1 MNKSKLIIFILVT
14 AVILLMAGGCTSL
27 NPDNFLPPSIAP
39 VEMDKRFDGTV
50 NVQTFVP
57 IISRGKVNLTFG
69 GSMGGQVRVVV
80 ERAIAQKGLFKQIEQ
95 GDADYVL
102 DIWVT
107 DVTREIKTIGE
118 GYVIDMTAIWRLT
131 RTRDGKVMICDFAN
145 GHGASRAVGTN
156 AYVLSLE
163 ASTRA
168 MIQKGLSALS
178 DRSTPLAAL
187 YIAEDW
193 PSMGSVIPLGYKTLI
208 ETLPK
213 LRAGLLEEDVRK
225 MIPSMANAV
234 RTVNGQSV
242 VYESPIYNQIFSN
255 GALRE
260 VPSGFFPFRTLIF
273 LDGKLI
279 QWELNR

>member
-1 MNKSKLIIFILVT
+1 MLVT
-14 AVILLMAGGCTSL
+14 AVILVMAGGCTSL
-27 NPDNFLPPSIAP
+27 NPENFLPQSITPA
-39 VEMDKRFDGTV
+39 DKDKCFDGTV

-69 GSMGGQVRVVV
+69 GSMGGQVRVAV

-107 DVTREIKTIGE
+107 DVTREIKTLGE

-163 ASTRA
+163 ASTRS

-193 PSMGSVIPLGYKTLI
+193 PSMGSAIPVGYKTLI
-208 ETLPK
+208 ENLPK
-213 LRAGLLEEDVRK
+213 LRAGLLEEEVRK

-234 RTVNGQSV
+234 RKANGQSV
-242 VYESPIYNQIFSN
+242 VYESPVYNQMFSN